1 MTNTMIILNTL
12 ALASLLLYAL
22 MQRSARR
29 QDAAA
34 LAQTRSAWARERQ
47 RAHVYKILIDKH
59 VASRDAYLHEMQ
71 QLERRY
77 TYFCVR
83 RHQRTLNTYGYRRLS
98 FPTYSRT
105 TVN

>member
-1 MTNTMIILNTL
+1 MRSCSAAHDDKTL
-12 ALASLLLYAL
+12 LRLHRRALRGHASVSVRMY
-22 MQRSARR
+22 
-29 QDAAA
+29 
-34 LAQTRSAWARERQ
+34 TK
-47 RAHVYKILIDKH
+47 Y